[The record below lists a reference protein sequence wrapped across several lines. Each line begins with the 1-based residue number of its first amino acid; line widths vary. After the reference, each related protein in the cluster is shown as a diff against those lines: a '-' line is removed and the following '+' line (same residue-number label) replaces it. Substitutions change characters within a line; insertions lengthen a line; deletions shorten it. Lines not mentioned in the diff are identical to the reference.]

1 MKNKVE
7 NVLLCI
13 FLIPYIII
21 LFMCIYY
28 GITGYGYCLDGNTAY
43 GFIAIQN
50 YFGQEVFI
58 HLISLFLWNPIIIV
72 IILVCG
78 CYQLCYR
85 MYNFITVKGNN
96 KEGSENYKDDKNS
109 KNKSINLKKIIFFIS
124 ISCWIIYLASGI
136 FAFIFGSNTGDGY
149 FSQTMEYGMNALLKT
164 LFLNLIYFSFIPVL
178 PISLMYII
186 IYLVFGKAKKKN
198 QVSNINN

>member
-21 LFMCIYY
+21 LIMCIYY

-50 YFGQEVFI
+50 YFKQEVFI

-72 IILVCG
+72 IILVWV

-136 FAFIFGSNTGDGY
+136 FAFVFGSNTGDGY
-149 FSQTMEYGMNALLKT
+149 FPQTMEYGMNALLKT
-164 LFLNLIYFSFIPVL
+164 LFLNLICFSFIPVL